1 MIPAR
6 MLIDSL
12 AHFFSEDLDNPLI
25 SENDLNHLV
34 RSLRAREGE
43 TITISD
49 GNGSWAQFT
58 IKVNLRDARQ
68 AYEAFERGELI
79 ERTSSIYRQA
89 PSDEGQIVGVGFSP
103 NSSNLARDIVKQL
116 TEVGVDLIIPILCD
130 HTVLKA
136 STVRNGEFREK
147 LVRVMLAACQQS
159 RRVRLATVLDAMT
172 VDEVIKCY
180 PDKCQMADYQLGSIP
195 NSVSAPNLGSIPN
208 SASEQGSII
217 LVGPEGGW
225 SDRER
230 TLGIPRIGLG
240 PNVLR
245 TETAAL
251 IAGSILVKTH
261 KPNFL

>member
-195 NSVSAPNLGSIPN
+195 NSA
-208 SASEQGSII
+208 AEQGSII